1 MRYLSRNHSIGDS
14 LCRGLRL
21 SLTGTILLFSLIQ
34 AAAADRASDFKQA
47 LAQGYLEIAKFVDLR
62 IHDTAGQSYFQNKS
76 DRARALCN
84 VDPEWPTN
92 WSIARDKQDI
102 MMRDRRSL
110 IAALAQLKS
119 GADPK
124 AEAVAQ
130 VNFDCWVAL
139 SSVSSLGPESERC
152 RNAFHAALQQI
163 KASDQ

>member
-1 MRYLSRNHSIGDS
+1 MHYLSPSHSLENGLYRS
-14 LCRGLRL
+14 LWL
-21 SLTGTILLFSLIQ
+21 SLVAGILFFLSIQ
-34 AAAADRASDFKQA
+34 TAGADQASDFKQA

-62 IHDTAGQSYFQNKS
+62 AHDTAGQSYFQNKS
-76 DRARALCN
+76 DRARALYT

-92 WSIARDKQDI
+92 WSIAHDTQDI
-102 MMRDRRSL
+102 MIRDRRNL
-110 IAALAQLKS
+110 TAALAQLKS

-124 AEAVAQ
+124 IEAVAQ

-163 KASDQ
+163 KAGQ